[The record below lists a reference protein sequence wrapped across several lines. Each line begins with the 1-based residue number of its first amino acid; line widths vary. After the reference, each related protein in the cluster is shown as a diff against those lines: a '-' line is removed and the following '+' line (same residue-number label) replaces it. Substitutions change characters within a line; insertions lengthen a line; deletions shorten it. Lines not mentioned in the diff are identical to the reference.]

1 MKKNYISFLL
11 VEDDEVDILNVKRAF
26 EKNNITNPLH
36 IAKDGVEALNLLRK
50 DPKIENFPN
59 VILLDLKMPKM
70 DGIVFLKEVRK
81 DPKLKNLIVIVITT
95 SDDDRDIVSAYN
107 FNVAGYIIKPVTFD
121 KFLNAMATINL
132 YWTLSKVP

>member
-59 VILLDLKMPKM
+59 VVLLDLKMPKM
-70 DGIVFLKEVRK
+70 DGIEFLKEIRK

-95 SDDDRDIVSAYN
+95 SDDDRDIVSAYD

-121 KFLNAMATINL
+121 KFLNTMATINL